1 MRALLALESV
11 QVAEACTDL
20 NGGRLFHLESGSGP
34 PLVVL
39 QGAGGGAA
47 NWYRL
52 LGQLAVHRRV
62 LAPELPGFGLSDSI
76 VPRPPL
82 AEQAASVL
90 EAWLKVHIGAT
101 PFDLVT
107 TSFGGLVALRLASR
121 FPEQLQ
127 RLVLLNSTG
136 LGRAVCLPARVA
148 GVPGA
153 RVLTERPSRTGTAIL
168 FRTLLTTDRSRLPP
182 EHRAALIDYLW
193 HVGRTGA
200 GEATAKSLTMFAG
213 IAGQREVLGEA
224 ELRAIRCRT
233 LIIWGSRDRFLPAR
247 HGRRAAAWIPHAA
260 YHELHGVGHSPN
272 WEHPVG
278 VLDRLRPFLGV
289 A

>member
-11 QVAEACTDL
+11 EAAEVYTDL
-20 NGGRLFHLESGSGP
+20 GGGRLFHLELGSGR
-34 PLVVL
+34 PLVLL

-52 LGQLAVHRRV
+52 LGPLAVHRRV
-62 LAPELPGFGLSDSI
+62 LAPELPGFGLSDSMD
-76 VPRPPL
+76 PRPPL
-82 AEQAASVL
+82 GERAAWVL
-90 EAWLKVHIGAT
+90 EGWLKARVGTT

-121 FPEQLQ
+121 LPEQLQ

-148 GVPGA
+148 GLPGA

-168 FRTLLTTDRSRLPP
+168 LRTLLTTDRSRLPP
-182 EHRAALIDYLW
+182 DHRAALTDYLW

-200 GEATAKSLTMFAG
+200 GEETAKSLAMFAG
-213 IAGQREVLGEA
+213 IAGQREVLGEPD
-224 ELRAIRCRT
+224 LRGIRCRT
-233 LIIWGSRDRFLPAR
+233 LIVWGSRDRFLPAR
-247 HGRRAAAWIPHAA
+247 HGRRAASWIPHAA
-260 YHELHGVGHSPN
+260 FHELQGVGHSPN

-278 VLDRLRPFLGV
+278 VLDRIGPFLGV